1 MDSLPSLRA
10 VVLLVVMA
18 RRPFHGL
25 MMFGLALT
33 APLFFAGVAFGR
45 PVVCTTSLE
54 APAPDS
60 FASEPVEVSRCGPVE
75 STSELIDRR
84 YFSWTASY
92 DKSVDLLHQ
101 VTDILGIAVAGPQ
114 GNQFVGFGFPDQ
126 TIMWDGLAIQNTVGV
141 LLEEQSPLI
150 PWRTVDISTGF
161 NSSIA
166 GEALVRQDAE
176 VALQEEDSP

>member
-1 MDSLPSLRA
+1 
-10 VVLLVVMA
+10 
-18 RRPFHGL
+18 
-25 MMFGLALT
+25 MFGLAVS
-33 APLFFAGVAFGR
+33 APLLLGGVAFAR
-45 PVVCTTSLE
+45 PVVCSTSLE
-54 APAPDS
+54 APAPGS
-60 FASEPVEVSRCGPVE
+60 SSLEPVEVSRCGPVD
-75 STSELIDRR
+75 STVDLIDRR
-84 YFSWTASY
+84 YFSWTAPY
-92 DKSVDLLHQ
+92 DKGVDLLHQ
-101 VTDILGIAVAGPQ
+101 FTGILGIAVAGPQ

-126 TIMWDGLAIQNTVGV
+126 TISWDGMAIQNTVGL